1 MARGRP
7 CKLKTLKLKFFAHI
21 CNAEWLGCLRVLRCD
36 TGRNPCYSP
45 ARKSLGIGH
54 PRSLAYYLNPSI
66 CHKTMANGINIL
78 TSPTNPVR
86 SVTCTPLYK
95 GLNVVAMDTGYRLDR
110 KSHLVQDF
118 FHRCYHQDLIAATRP
133 LDSR

>member
-1 MARGRP
+1 MPSGSDASVSSAVI
-7 CKLKTLKLKFFAHI
+7 LA
-21 CNAEWLGCLRVLRCD
+21 
-36 TGRNPCYSP
+36 
-45 ARKSLGIGH
+45 GIRAIHLHESHWVGH